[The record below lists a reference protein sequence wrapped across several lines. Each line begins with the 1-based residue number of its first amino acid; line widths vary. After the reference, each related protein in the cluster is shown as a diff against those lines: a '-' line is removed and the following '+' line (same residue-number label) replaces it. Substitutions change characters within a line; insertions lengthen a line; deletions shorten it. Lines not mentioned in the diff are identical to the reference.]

1 MTMAHNGLAK
11 LAEEL
16 GELQQVV
23 GKILAYGMNE
33 HPDGKGALNK
43 RFEEEAGD
51 VLAAIRFVSL
61 VHDEIDIST
70 VMKRMDDKLALFMK
84 WHEDK
89 NA

>member
-33 HPDGKGALNK
+33 HPDGKGNLAE
-43 RFEEEAGD
+43 RFTEEAGD
-51 VLAAIRFVSL
+51 VLAAIRFVTI
-61 VHDEIDIST
+61 VHQPVDIKKL
-70 VMKRMDDKLALFMK
+70 MKRMDDKLALFME
-84 WHEDK
+84 WHKDEK
-89 NA
+89 A